1 VPVPFGSGCYFS
13 YSFRRCGL
21 VGKDESGFCG
31 VFAKMVTMMYFCSDV
46 ILNTKLALLVTVITA

>member
-1 VPVPFGSGCYFS
+1 M
-13 YSFRRCGL
+13 
-21 VGKDESGFCG
+21 GKDESGFCG